1 MLVADFCALT
11 PAVRALN
18 HCLEGEELQHQ
29 VEGRGEETSS
39 CQPGHSCEHKTG
51 SQVMAGRYRDGGA
64 ITIYTQSVGGDLAS
78 VIRVSLTTTPT
89 MTVGY
94 QLVLTLVQ

>member
-18 HCLEGEELQHQ
+18 HCSEGEESQHQ
-29 VEGRGEETSS
+29 VEARGEEGETSS

-51 SQVMAGRYRDGGA
+51 SQVMAGRYRDGGSA
-64 ITIYTQSVGGDLAS
+64 ITIYTQSVGGDL
-78 VIRVSLTTTPT
+78 P
-89 MTVGY
+89 
-94 QLVLTLVQ
+94 